1 MDPEIGHY
9 QLSNSKEIFYAC
21 KSCINQPYQKTIFNF
36 LLGVLKNVCSPKNQ
50 NKIQEKRVQLC
61 NIFIEYIC
69 YHSHKGFKVFCFW
82 QMSNFFEGI
91 PSTFLQACLSITCEC
106 DFHFKL
112 KLFKYGTLNFH
123 PKKVIQNYSNLIKKV
138 LTNVTF

>member
-1 MDPEIGHY
+1 
-9 QLSNSKEIFYAC
+9 
-21 KSCINQPYQKTIFNF
+21 
-36 LLGVLKNVCSPKNQ
+36 
-50 NKIQEKRVQLC
+50 
-61 NIFIEYIC
+61 
-69 YHSHKGFKVFCFW
+69 
-82 QMSNFFEGI
+82 MSNFFEGI

-138 LTNVTF
+138 FLPCDECHFLTASLTP